1 MVEKLLATDARLQA
15 AIIAAVVTVL
25 TLLVGTPIKHILEK
39 KMIKHKLNLEYEYEQ
54 NKKLHDLIGEY
65 HGRLLDS
72 SVHLSYR
79 IFNLYENKS
88 NGWLNPNPGANFY
101 YFSSTIYRFIHL
113 LALIRMF
120 ESKAIYIDS
129 RIATKKDFNFIKFLK
144 AFNWTCI
151 DVKLYDGLQYNH
163 ANPSDHFFNDELKI
177 LCDDMIRDNK
187 LMSFEE
193 FQKVIK
199 KKNNKYTPLL
209 NFFLELDD
217 SKLRWDRVVCLHLFL
232 MSFINTFGYDMQKS
246 KKKQFEKALSE
257 VKNDVI
263 LKNLDD
269 WFPKLGLHNQ
279 KDIKQI
285 KRILRQRGY
294 VGTNRIHS
302 LIGEK
307 KLLNFLTK

>member
-1 MVEKLLATDARLQA
+1 MLDKFLTTDARLQA

-25 TLLVGTPIKHILEK
+25 TLLIGTPIKHILEK

-54 NKKLHDLIGEY
+54 KKKLHDLIGEY

-88 NGWLNPNPGANFY
+88 KGWLSTGPSTSFY

-144 AFNWTCI
+144 AINWTCI
-151 DVKLYDGLQYNH
+151 DVKLYEGLQYNNL
-163 ANPSDHFFNDELKI
+163 ANPTDHFFNDELKI
-177 LCDDMIRDNK
+177 LCDDMIKDNE

-199 KKNNKYTPLL
+199 KKNNKYTPVLT
-209 NFFLELDD
+209 FFLDLDD

-232 MSFINTFGYDMQKS
+232 MAFINTFGYDMQKS
-246 KKKQFEKALSE
+246 KKQHFERALSE
-257 VKNDVI
+257 VKNVVI
-263 LKNLDD
+263 LKNLDG
-269 WFPKLGLHNQ
+269 WFPKLGLDNQ
-279 KDIKQI
+279 KDIKII
-285 KRILRQRGY
+285 KRILRQKGY
-294 VGTNRIHS
+294 LGTN
-302 LIGEK
+302 
-307 KLLNFLTK
+307 